1 MVRYNC
7 FAQLLNRKAN
17 PGHPACMYH
26 PVPCD
31 DPPSPL
37 PPPQHSPE
45 SSLMLTGVLVKET
58 HQNMGGVLAWSC
70 LRTLLAAHREAPL

>member
-7 FAQLLNRKAN
+7 FEQLLNRKAN
-17 PGHPACMYH
+17 PGHPACMYR

-37 PPPQHSPE
+37 PLPNIPQKVP
-45 SSLMLTGVLVKET
+45 
-58 HQNMGGVLAWSC
+58 
-70 LRTLLAAHREAPL
+70 

>member
-7 FAQLLNRKAN
+7 FEQLLNRKAN

-45 SSLMLTGVLVKET
+45 SSLMLTGVPVK
-58 HQNMGGVLAWSC
+58 
-70 LRTLLAAHREAPL
+70 